1 MRAFFTAHREK
12 RVDSM
17 KISEDYMIADI
28 NGETAAIP
36 VGQKVI
42 DMGGAL
48 KLNEAASCILAGIGE
63 NLSLPDIKAR
73 LHQKYEA
80 ADDSE
85 KAIIDTDVDSF
96 IKAAMEKGVIIE

>member
-1 MRAFFTAHREK
+1 MR
-12 RVDSM
+12 V
-17 KISEDYMIADI
+17 SENYMITDI

-36 VGQKVI
+36 VGQKVV

-48 KLNEAASCILAGIGE
+48 KLNEAAACILAGIGE

-73 LHQKYEA
+73 LYEKYDA

-85 KAIIDTDVDSF
+85 RAIIDADADSF
-96 IKAAMEKGVIIE
+96 IAAAKAKGVIVE